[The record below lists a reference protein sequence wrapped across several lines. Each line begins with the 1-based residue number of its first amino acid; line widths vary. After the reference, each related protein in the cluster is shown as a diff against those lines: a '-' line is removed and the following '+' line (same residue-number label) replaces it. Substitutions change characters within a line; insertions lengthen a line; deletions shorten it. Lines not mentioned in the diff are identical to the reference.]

1 MKTFITL
8 ILALVSTGAF
18 AQSSPSHVS
27 YSMPA
32 IELGFKSNSADVAGS
47 QSTRQKNSFQLGA
60 SAVID
65 FSSAFGLKTGLFYSE
80 RAFEAVFPGGLVSE
94 GKINYFEIPAQ
105 LMFKFEEY
113 AGVYA
118 GPSLAIKLGDDLGGG
133 STAEGTLTP
142 LTLGAQF
149 KFLPNVGINL
159 FFETIPG
166 DLATGVSNSRAV
178 GANLLIVLD

>member
-1 MKTFITL
+1 MKTLFTL
-8 ILALVSTGAF
+8 ILTLISSSVF
-18 AQSSPSHVS
+18 AQQARSNVS

-32 IELGFKSNSADVAGS
+32 IELGFKSNTADVAGS
-47 QSTRQKNSFQLGA
+47 DSTRQKNSFQLGA
-60 SAVID
+60 SAVFD
-65 FSSAFGLKTGLFYSE
+65 FAPTLGLKTGLFYSE
-80 RAFEAVFPGGLVSE
+80 RAFEAVFPGGLVSS

-118 GPSLAIKLGDDLGGG
+118 GPSLAVKLGDDLGGT
-133 STAEGTLTP
+133 SAESMVVP

-149 KFLPNVGINL
+149 KFLPNIGVNI

-166 DLATGVSNSRAV
+166 DIASGVKNSRAV
-178 GANLLIVLD
+178 GANLLISLD